1 MVNTQKRSE
10 VSESR
15 IRIVRQSRRQRPAA
29 RHLDVV
35 GQIREAFSRG
45 PLATAFGALLGG
57 GVPVG
62 VYRMAHFELATLP
75 TWWDL
80 RALKAIIVLGG
91 LLFSA
96 TTVWKWGRLAFR
108 SPVKATGFVL
118 ILEGVMTFS
127 SDAVLSLGALG
138 YLVVINAVA
147 TACTIALADRG
158 AAR

>member
-1 MVNTQKRSE
+1 MNANNHSE

-15 IRIVRQSRRQRPAA
+15 IRVVRPRKRSAV

-35 GQIREAFSRG
+35 GQVRQAFSRG
-45 PLATAFGALLGG
+45 PLATVFGALLGG
-57 GVPVG
+57 GVPAG

-96 TTVWKWGRLAFR
+96 TTVWRWARMAFK

-118 ILEGVMTFS
+118 LAEGFMTFS

-138 YLVVINAVA
+138 YLTVINAVA
-147 TACTIALADRG
+147 TACTIALADRS
-158 AAR
+158 R